1 MNETVEEERRRQ
13 LGREQRDVLLATLA
27 QRGGDV
33 AHHLPHETETKK
45 YILLNSTLTFANL
58 GSISQTLGV

>member
-1 MNETVEEERRRQ
+1 MNEAVEEERRRQ

-33 AHHLPHETETKK
+33 AHHLPHETEKK
-45 YILLNSTLTFANL
+45 KHL
-58 GSISQTLGV
+58 VE

>member
-33 AHHLPHETETKK
+33 AHHLPHETEKK
-45 YILLNSTLTFANL
+45 NILLNSTLPLPTWVQFHKH
-58 GSISQTLGV
+58 